1 MNRSGGSRVRSTGKP
16 ARVGASG
23 DAPIDYAEAL
33 AWLYSL
39 QRFGIK
45 LGLENIRRLIA
56 ELHVDLGN
64 ARVIHVAGTNGKGSV
79 CAMIDSIC
87 RAGNY
92 RTGLFTSPHLVT
104 FRERIRVNGEMISK
118 SEVAAGL
125 TNIRK
130 LVADWEPH
138 PTFFEITTALAL
150 KHFAV
155 VTGDPTVGDTRLSQ
169 QSEALPSPSPLPSIR
184 GERIKVRGASKATA
198 NIDVVIL
205 ETGLGGRLD
214 ATNAVQSNVAVIT
227 PIALDH
233 EQWLGDSLEKI
244 AREKAGIIKP
254 RTPVVLATQLPEAE
268 KVIRARAAECEAPLR
283 VVDKAYEKSPI
294 ALRGQHQKLNA
305 AVAIA
310 ALKLDGLKPSSFQN
324 AKIDPPSLRSGATGI
339 DDAAITRGLAT
350 VEWPG
355 RFQCWDKRTV
365 IDGAH
370 NPAAART
377 LAQTWREI
385 FGDERAT
392 LILAVLSDKDLRGI
406 CEALAPIADS
416 CLLPRI
422 RSKRA
427 ADPVELQEI
436 LADLACKSEI
446 FSSFADAF
454 ARARERSAPIL
465 IAGSLHFVGEA
476 LANLRSE
483 PAAFEE
489 CAQ

>member
-1 MNRSGGSRVRSTGKP
+1 MNRAGGSRVRSTGKP

-23 DAPIDYAEAL
+23 GAPINYEEAL

-56 ELHVDLGN
+56 ELHVDLSS

-104 FRERIRVNGEMISK
+104 FRERIRINGEMISE
-118 SEVAAGL
+118 SEIAAGL
-125 TNIRK
+125 TNIRN

-138 PTFFEITTALAL
+138 PTFFEVTTALAL

-155 VTGDPTVGDTRLSQ
+155 VTAEPTVGDTRLSQ
-169 QSEALPSPSPLPSIR
+169 QGEALPSPSPLPSSR
-184 GERIKVRGASKATA
+184 EERIKMRGEPKSDS
-198 NIDVVIL
+198 NVDVVIL

-214 ATNAVQSNVAVIT
+214 ATNAIQSDVAVIT

-233 EQWLGDSLEKI
+233 EQWLGGSLEKI

-254 RTPVVLATQLPEAE
+254 RTTVVSAPQLTEAE
-268 KVIRARAAECEAPLR
+268 KVIRARAAEWEAPLR
-283 VVDKAYEKSPI
+283 VVDKAYEKCPI

-310 ALKLDGLKPSSFQN
+310 AVRA
-324 AKIDPPSLRSGATGI
+324 AKIDIGDPTIA
-339 DDAAITRGLAT
+339 RGLAT

-370 NPAAART
+370 NPSAAKV
-377 LAQTWREI
+377 LAETWREI

-392 LILAVLSDKDLRGI
+392 MILAILSDKNLRGI
-406 CEALAPIADS
+406 CEAIAPIADS
-416 CLLPRI
+416 VLLPKI
-422 RSKRA
+422 RSERA
-427 ADPVELQEI
+427 AAPQELAKI
-436 LADLACKSEI
+436 L
-446 FSSFADAF
+446 SSMTPSLPYSLTESIAEAF
-454 ARARERSAPIL
+454 ELARAKPKPIL
-465 IAGSLHFVGEA
+465 ITGSLHFAGEA
-476 LANLRSE
+476 LAHLRGE